1 MKGNELISDLIRK
14 IHLGI
19 KSKINL
25 LVILVFISPL
35 ISQFLDKLLG
45 NYVNVEYIIHIIE
58 AITFLLILSFIT
70 GRNRVVLLRVSEAM
84 EDLTAHS
91 EELSALS
98 EEGNAS
104 IKTTT
109 ELVDGITATIKQ
121 ISASTEEVSI
131 AAQKAN
137 DNAYVGEEKITQTL
151 RNMIN
156 INQSVEKAVKVI
168 EQLNGTSKEIGGI
181 VQTVDGIADQIN
193 LLALNASIEAA
204 RAGEYGKGFAVV
216 AEEIR
221 QLAKQTNRSTQ
232 NIASLITDVQAQSKT
247 CSNVI
252 VEVEVQ
258 AQEGHEIT
266 KEVANVFFNLEES
279 SSKAA
284 KQTQEIAT
292 ATTDLANHSEEMREA
307 ARDIQNMSDEV
318 TLSSQNL
325 ATIAQGFNNLI
336 ESIEL

>member
-14 IHLGI
+14 IKLGI

-35 ISQFLDKLLG
+35 LSQFLDKLLG
-45 NYVNVEYIIHIIE
+45 NYINIEYVLHLLE
-58 AITFLLILSFIT
+58 AITFLLIISFIT

-104 IKTTT
+104 IKTTS
-109 ELVDGITATIKQ
+109 ELIDSITASIKQ
-121 ISASTEEVSI
+121 VSASTDEVS
-131 AAQKAN
+131 AATQQAN

-156 INQSVEKAVKVI
+156 INKSVEKAVKVI
-168 EQLNGTSKEIGGI
+168 GQLNGTSKEIGGI
-181 VQTVDGIADQIN
+181 VQTVENIADQIN

-204 RAGEYGKGFAVV
+204 RAGDYGKGFAVV

-221 QLAKQTNRSTQ
+221 QLAKETNRSTQ
-232 NIASLITDVQAQSKT
+232 NISSLITDVQGQSKT
-247 CSNVI
+247 CSNAI
-252 VEVEVQ
+252 EEVENQ
-258 AQEGHEIT
+258 AKEGHEIT
-266 KEVANVFFNLEES
+266 KEVADVFFNLEES

-292 ATTDLANHSEEMREA
+292 ATKDLADHSEEMRA
-307 ARDIQNMSDEV
+307 AAQDIQNMSDEV

-325 ATIAQGFNNLI
+325 AAIAQEFSNLI
-336 ESIEL
+336 DSIQI